1 MEREE
6 VSKRFNTLPR
16 EHRTTIIGNEIEMH
30 IRWLEEEKR
39 FYIKQHQENLKR
51 INDRIKHE
59 EKHLRNLKDD

>member
-6 VSKRFNTLPR
+6 VTKRFNSLPK
-16 EHRTTIIGNEIEMH
+16 EHRVTIIANEREQR

-51 INDRIKHE
+51 INDRIKGE
-59 EKHLRNLKDD
+59 EKWLRDLSD